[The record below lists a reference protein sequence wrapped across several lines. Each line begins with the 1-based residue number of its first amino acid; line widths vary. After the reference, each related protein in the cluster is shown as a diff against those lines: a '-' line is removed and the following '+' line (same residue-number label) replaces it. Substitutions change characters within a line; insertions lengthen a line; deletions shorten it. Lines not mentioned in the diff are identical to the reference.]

1 MNSASAGAGN
11 SSHLNTYVL
20 TTAIVQLNIACYN
33 DQIDT
38 GGDTE
43 ITGWTVSSSYFIK
56 VYAPY
61 DLVSEVN
68 SRQRHTGVA
77 GTGYRIN
84 PSGEIVNGVIY
95 AQEPYTV
102 IEGIEIYDFGTI
114 NDAGIEVS
122 TTADYCTIDS
132 NIIHDD
138 GGTTVRGINAATN
151 VDYTIIINNIVY
163 NMSEHGITA
172 DDNNLIYN
180 NTVYNCAEDG
190 INNNNST
197 PVVVNNIS
205 MDSGQKDYEDNG
217 GSWGSG
223 SDYNLDSDGLAP
235 GSNSVHNKLAVDQF
249 VNTSGGSENLHL
261 KVGADALGVGV
272 GPGANTDVP
281 IFDIDFDIRSGDTA
295 DIGADEFKEV
305 YRAICIG
312 TFVPHVKCKNWK
324 NP

>member
-95 AQEPYTV
+95 VQEQYTV

-151 VDYTIIINNIVY
+151 VDYTIIINNLTILVWIVDRKI
-163 NMSEHGITA
+163 MKIMEVLGGQG
-172 DDNNLIYN
+172 LIIILILMDWHRE
-180 NTVYNCAEDG
+180 VILFI
-190 INNNNST
+190 INWLLISLLIL
-197 PVVVNNIS
+197 VV
-205 MDSGQKDYEDNG
+205 
-217 GSWGSG
+217 
-223 SDYNLDSDGLAP
+223 GL
-235 GSNSVHNKLAVDQF
+235 K
-249 VNTSGGSENLHL
+249 
-261 KVGADALGVGV
+261 
-272 GPGANTDVP
+272 
-281 IFDIDFDIRSGDTA
+281 
-295 DIGADEFKEV
+295 
-305 YRAICIG
+305 
-312 TFVPHVKCKNWK
+312 TFI
-324 NP
+324 